1 MFPPRGVNNK
11 HISPSVPHN
20 KADQSGTRTETRPRT
35 SICSTLTFKI
45 QFPNSETPAIRY
57 SKLKKLEVCAT
68 THRNFT
74 PGVRLRIADAIFVQ
88 LCSIFYF
95 YGLWTVPSPLMRCER
110 CGVSV
115 RYRVSVVSVRAFH
128 TASGTINGIEM
139 AAQSIVGVQFVRL
152 AFTWLKSENM
162 ILATSTIQSFLG
174 WMRYMR
180 MRNVFGTC
188 SIWEL

>member
-1 MFPPRGVNNK
+1 
-11 HISPSVPHN
+11 
-20 KADQSGTRTETRPRT
+20 
-35 SICSTLTFKI
+35 
-45 QFPNSETPAIRY
+45 
-57 SKLKKLEVCAT
+57 
-68 THRNFT
+68 
-74 PGVRLRIADAIFVQ
+74 
-88 LCSIFYF
+88 
-95 YGLWTVPSPLMRCER
+95 MRCER

-162 ILATSTIQSFLG
+162 ILATSTIHSFLG
-174 WMRYMR
+174 WMRYVR
-180 MRNVFGTC
+180 MGNVFGTW